1 MPHQSHT
8 RRNASR
14 LATWAFLVII
24 PALAIVGLGTGLS
37 LTATGPSTP
46 GGLQTAET
54 REFAALG
61 DSVTGTVKP
70 AAQASL
76 TDFSDTWQNT
86 VAKPPS
92 PRR

>member
-1 MPHQSHT
+1 MSHHNHT
-8 RRNASR
+8 RRKASR
-14 LATWAFLVII
+14 LAAWAFLVIV

-61 DSVTGTVKP
+61 DSVTGTVRP
-70 AAQASL
+70 AEQGSL
-76 TDFSDTWQNT
+76 ADFSDTWQNT